1 MRSDAVLTLHTSRIR
16 HARPAHRA
24 EELVVRTLWEHTMP
38 ALSLPAAATLNTAA
52 HNSRGQMTAR
62 ISDSEVAHGAA
73 GPITG
78 SGQRHLS

>member
-1 MRSDAVLTLHTSRIR
+1 
-16 HARPAHRA
+16 
-24 EELVVRTLWEHTMP
+24 MP

-78 SGQRHLS
+78 SGQRHLT